1 MKILLAVDGSDYTR
15 KMLEYLCTHQKLFD
29 SSHEFVLLN
38 VPVPV
43 PPHAKA
49 AVGSATVEDYYQE
62 EAQKVLE
69 PAAAALQARG
79 MAARCEWRAGHA
91 GETIARF
98 ADEGGFDM
106 LIMGSHGHGALARLV
121 MGSVT
126 TEVLDE
132 CRTPVL
138 LIR

>member
-15 KMLEYLCTHQKLFD
+15 KMLEYVCTHQELFD
-29 SSHEFVLLN
+29 TSHEFVLLHT
-38 VPVPV
+38 PLRV
-43 PPHAKA
+43 PPHASA
-49 AVGSATVEDYYQE
+49 AVGSATVDDYYRD

-79 MAARCEWRAGHA
+79 MTVRCVWRAGHA
-91 GETIARF
+91 GATIGRF

-126 TEVLDE
+126 SEVLAQ

>member
-15 KMLEYLCTHQKLFD
+15 KMLDYVCAHQELFD
-29 SSHEFVLLN
+29 TSHEFVLFHAPTAL
-38 VPVPV
+38 

-49 AVGSATVEDYYQE
+49 SVGTATADDYYRD

-79 MAARCEWRAGHA
+79 ITARAEWRAGHA
-91 GETIARF
+91 GETIGRF
-98 ADEGGFDM
+98 AEQGGFDM
-106 LIMGSHGHGALARLV
+106 LIMGSHGHGTIARLV
-121 MGSVT
+121 MGSVSS
-126 TEVLDE
+126 EVLAQ

>member
-15 KMLEYLCTHQKLFD
+15 KMLEYVCTHQGLFD
-29 SSHEFVLLN
+29 TSHEFVLFN
-38 VPVPV
+38 APVPV

-49 AVGSATVEDYYQE
+49 ALGFGTVEDYYHD

-79 MAARCEWRAGHA
+79 MTVRCEWRAGHT
-91 GETIARF
+91 GKTIAHF
-98 ADEGGFDM
+98 AEEGGFDM
-106 LIMGSHGHGALARLV
+106 LIMGSHGHGALAQLV
-121 MGSVT
+121 MGSVSS
-126 TEVLDE
+126 EVLSH

>member
-1 MKILLAVDGSDYTR
+1 MKILLAIDGSEYTR
-15 KMLEYLCTHQKLFD
+15 KMLDYVCSHQQLFD
-29 SSHEFVLLN
+29 PSHEYVLFNTPL
-38 VPVPV
+38 PV

-49 AVGSATVEDYYQE
+49 AVGSATVEDYHRD
-62 EAQKVLE
+62 EAQKVLG

-79 MAARCEWRAGHA
+79 ITARSEWRAGHA
-91 GETIARF
+91 GETIGRF
-98 ADEGGFDM
+98 ATEGGFDM

-126 TEVLDE
+126 TEVLGQ
-132 CRTPVL
+132 CSTPVL

>member
-15 KMLEYLCTHQKLFD
+15 RMLDYVCTHHELFD
-29 SSHEFVLLN
+29 TSHEFVLLHALG
-38 VPVPV
+38 PV

-49 AVGSATVEDYYQE
+49 AVGSATVDDYYQD

-69 PAAAALQARG
+69 PAAAALQAG
-79 MAARCEWRAGHA
+79 GITARREWRAGHA
-91 GETIARF
+91 AETIARF
-98 ADEGGFDM
+98 AEKGGFDM

-121 MGSVT
+121 TGSVAG
-126 TEVLDE
+126 EVLAQ
-132 CRTPVL
+132 CRTPLL

>member
-15 KMLEYLCTHQKLFD
+15 KMLEYVCTHEQLFD
-29 SSHEFVLLN
+29 TSHEYVLFNAPPAL
-38 VPVPV
+38 

-49 AVGSATVEDYYQE
+49 SVGSAMTDDFYRD

-69 PAAAALQARG
+69 PAAETLRARG
-79 MAARCEWRAGHA
+79 ITARAEWRAGHA
-91 GETIARF
+91 GETIGRF
-98 ADEGGFDM
+98 AEQGGFDM
-106 LIMGSHGHGALARLV
+106 LIMGSHGHGTLARLV
-121 MGSVT
+121 MGSVSS
-126 TEVLDE
+126 EVLAQ

>member
-15 KMLEYLCTHQKLFD
+15 KMLEYVSTHQELFD
-29 SSHEFVLLN
+29 TSHEFVLLN
-38 VPVPV
+38 TPVPV

-49 AVGSATVEDYYQE
+49 AVGSGTVDDYYKE

-79 MAARCEWRAGHA
+79 IAARREWRAGHA
-91 GETIARF
+91 GDTIGRF
-98 ADEGGFDM
+98 AEDGGFDM

-121 MGSVT
+121 MGSVA
-126 TEVLDE
+126 TEVLAQ